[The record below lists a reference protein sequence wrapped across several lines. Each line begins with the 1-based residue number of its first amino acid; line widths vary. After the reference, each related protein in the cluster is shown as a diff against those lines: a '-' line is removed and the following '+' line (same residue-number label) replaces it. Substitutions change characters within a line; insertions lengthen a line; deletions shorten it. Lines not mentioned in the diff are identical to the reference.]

1 MMPSLLIRHRVADY
15 AVWIAVFAE
24 QEIVRLANGSRGGWI
39 LRATADPAEIVVLL
53 EWDDLERARLFVDS
67 DDMQEAMRRAGV
79 IGEPAFWFLE
89 DVATTTA

>member
-1 MMPSLLIRHRVADY
+1 MPSLLIRQSVADY
-15 AVWIAVFAE
+15 DAWSVVFAE
-24 QEIVRLANGSRGGWI
+24 QEIVRLANGSRGARIW
-39 LRATADPAEIVVLL
+39 RAAADPAEILVLL

-79 IGEPAFWFLE
+79 IGEPSFWFLE

>member
-1 MMPSLLIRHRVADY
+1 MPSLLIRHRVADY
-15 AVWIAVFAE
+15 DAWSVVFAE

-39 LRATADPAEIVVLL
+39 LRAATDPVEILVLL
-53 EWDDLERARLFVDS
+53 AWDDLERARLFVDS